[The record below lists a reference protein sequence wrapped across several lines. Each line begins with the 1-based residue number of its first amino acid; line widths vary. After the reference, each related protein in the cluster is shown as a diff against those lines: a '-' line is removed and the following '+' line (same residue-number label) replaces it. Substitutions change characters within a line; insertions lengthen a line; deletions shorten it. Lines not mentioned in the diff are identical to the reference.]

1 MKINNVTDVSFL
13 QYGKVLT
20 GYDVAS
26 IMKAMEST
34 PLPEDDVIY
43 VPSVKELEELE
54 ISVQLRREAYGELP
68 IEVGFCNG
76 SNKSLNAVEYHRYCT
91 SERYKFGT

>member
-13 QYGKVLT
+13 PYGKVLT
-20 GYDVAS
+20 GYDVAP

-43 VPSVKELEELE
+43 VP
-54 ISVQLRREAYGELP
+54 
-68 IEVGFCNG
+68 
-76 SNKSLNAVEYHRYCT
+76 
-91 SERYKFGT
+91 